1 MHHISIIKQHEGHLL
16 GKHKWSGSKLICDLQ
31 VEPLVDIDYESHDY
45 NLHFNFGLHNH
56 SEEAKT
62 ITVIMLQTNKPVPET
77 IWQAYTPYES
87 FQKSAITIET
97 ILEGY
102 KFDVTIDSHSAV
114 SYTHLTLPTKA

>member
-62 ITVIMLQTNKPVPET
+62 ITVIIKVKAVILALAPASPGAVP
-77 IWQAYTPYES
+77 
-87 FQKSAITIET
+87 
-97 ILEGY
+97 
-102 KFDVTIDSHSAV
+102 KFCVVTTGDCCEVYAV
-114 SYTHLTLPTKA
+114 LVKM